1 MNLSQA
7 LAEGLQIAELESLA
21 LHRYGYPGQLSDRR
35 ALAQWLKDNPQCDIE
50 VNEIARHFGK
60 KKLSVPNKT
69 NSAPRSFT
77 HTMESAPS
85 PAPPQRLS
93 WKPRICPDARTKLGH
108 NQARDGILLRADLHK
123 LMDAKP
129 PMLSLVR
136 QNNDIV
142 VRIHKDAIPDYRELD
157 GRKIRLPERILDRPA
172 I

>member
-1 MNLSQA
+1 MKLSQA

-35 ALAQWLKDNPQCDIE
+35 ALAQWLKDNPQCDVE
-50 VNEIARHFGK
+50 VNEIARHLGK
-60 KKLSVPNKT
+60 KTLRPEQNEFRAALFHAYDGKCAVT
-69 NSAPRSFT
+69 GATIAPVLEAAHLPGRS
-77 HTMESAPS
+77 HE
-85 PAPPQRLS
+85 
-93 WKPRICPDARTKLGH
+93 LGH

-157 GRKIRLPERILDRPA
+157 GRKIRLPERILDHPA

>member
-50 VNEIARHFGK
+50 VSEIARHLGK
-60 KKLSVPNKT
+60 KKLRPEQNEFRAALFHAYDGKCAVT
-69 NSAPRSFT
+69 GATTAPVLEAAHLPGRS
-77 HTMESAPS
+77 HE
-85 PAPPQRLS
+85 
-93 WKPRICPDARTKLGH
+93 LGH

-157 GRKIRLPERILDRPA
+157 GRKIRLPERVLDRPA